1 MIPNDHISIEEL
13 QEDFEYLT
21 HTLEVELINKIV
33 DKSDL
38 EGRIKRQVV
47 GLLGARLL
55 ESRAGRF
62 EVVLNP
68 CTNSSEVTIKF
79 KYE

>member
-1 MIPNDHISIEEL
+1 MITNDHISIEEIRA
-13 QEDFEYLT
+13 DFEVQT
-21 HTLEVELINKIV
+21 RTLEAELINKIV

-38 EGRIKRQVV
+38 EYRIKQQVV

-55 ESRAGRF
+55 ESRVGSF
-62 EVVLNP
+62 EVIYDPRTV
-68 CTNSSEVTIKF
+68 SSEVIIKF